1 MKVSWRLTALLLCGS
16 TLIGCASDSDSAP
29 DDTPAAPAADDAA
42 GSGSSGSDSAGS
54 GTDDSAAVT
63 PAPAVVDVD
72 PILVG
77 LLDDFEDLPKDFAE
91 IKSAYEQDTTSAEA
105 IRDYV
110 GTIEDLGMMQ
120 AQRGNADVANVAFAR
135 ASTILT
141 KALGAGVDLQA
152 GQLPAVVYYNHAC
165 SLGKQSKGTEALAIL
180 NKAIDNGF
188 GNMQQIKTDA
198 DLASV
203 RELPEYAAELAKWE
217 AHFAELQKKY
227 EAELAD
233 KARED
238 LKKGEAFAFDFDL
251 VDTEG
256 NPLRKADLMGRVAIV
271 DIWGTWCPPC
281 RQEIPS
287 FVKLQDAYGRY
298 GFKMVGLNQERG
310 PSDEANLKT
319 VQEFKV
325 NASINYPC
333 GLVTEEVISQLPELK
348 GYPTTLFID
357 HKGNV
362 RMTSVG
368 YHDYAY
374 FKAAVE
380 QLLTEQSA
388 EKRANT
394 N

>member
-1 MKVSWRLTALLLCGS
+1 MIVMKVSWRLTALLLCGS
-16 TLIGCASDSDSAP
+16 TLIGCASESDSALEESVP
-29 DDTPAAPAADDAA
+29 SAASSKETPSAPAGATQEDVVAA
-42 GSGSSGSDSAGS
+42 
-54 GTDDSAAVT
+54 
-63 PAPAVVDVD
+63 APAVVDID

-77 LLDDFEDLPKDFAE
+77 LLEDFEDLPADFAE
-91 IKSAYEQDTTSAEA
+91 IKSAYEAAPTSAEA
-105 IRDYV
+105 VRDYV

-120 AQRGNADVANVAFAR
+120 AQRGNADTANEAFAR
-135 ASTILT
+135 ASGLLT
-141 KALGAGVDLQA
+141 KALSAGVDLQA

-165 SLGKQSKGTEALAIL
+165 VLGKQDKAAESLAIL

-188 GNMQQIKTDA
+188 GNVEQIKTDE

-203 RELPEYAAELAKWE
+203 RALPQYTAELTKWE

-227 EAELAD
+227 EAELAA

-238 LKKGEAFAFDFDL
+238 LKSGESFPFDFDL
-251 VDTEG
+251 VDTDG
-256 NPLRKADLMGRVAIV
+256 KPLRKADLMGRVSVV

-287 FVKLQDAYGRY
+287 FVKLQDTYGRF

-310 PSDEANLKT
+310 PSEEANLKT
-319 VQEFKV
+319 VQDFKA

-333 GLVTEEVISQLPELK
+333 GLVTEEVIAQLPELK

-368 YHDYAY
+368 FHDYAY
-374 FKAAVE
+374 LKSAVE

-388 EKRANT
+388 ERRANT